1 MRKLEVRTVGYVD
14 ANKNDQT
21 TVIWRFDPSD
31 PMVYTMILHEIATN
45 DDSGEVTW
53 VAGRQLFRQALDE
66 GLIGGSLDVVVVP
79 PKNSE
84 ELDIVIGNGEEHM
97 LVTLDASAV
106 RLFHKKSHLMVTA
119 DEETEITM
127 NKLMKQVM
135 AYEQRF

>member
-1 MRKLEVRTVGYVD
+1 MHKLEIRTVGYVD
-14 ANKNDQT
+14 ASRNDKT

-31 PMVYTMILHEIATN
+31 PMVYTMILHEQPTD

-53 VAGRQLFRQALDE
+53 VAGRQLFRQALDDHQF
-66 GLIGGSLDVVVVP
+66 GGNLDVVVVP
-79 PKNSE
+79 PKNG

-97 LVTLDASAV
+97 MVTLDASPV
-106 RLFHKKSHLMVTA
+106 RMFHRKSHLMVTE

-127 NKLMKQVM
+127 NKLMKQVT